1 MTEMD
6 ILKNPCLQFVVED
19 DFSYFCR
26 YDDLSGIYSGI
37 SKEVPALADSCYINR
52 AEVFLP
58 PRKWDDTMPRIL
70 PDSYEI
76 DVALQLTVED
86 DFSYF
91 CKFDD
96 LANPIVQPDFELPS
110 ITNSCYISREEVFGQ
125 LL

>member
-1 MTEMD
+1 MTEID
-6 ILKNPCLQFVVED
+6 TLKNPCLQFIAE
-19 DFSYFCR
+19 
-26 YDDLSGIYSGI
+26 DDLSGYYPGI
-37 SKEVPALADSCYINR
+37 SKEMPALADSCYINR
-52 AEVFLP
+52 ADVFLP

-96 LANPIVQPDFELPS
+96 LAGPIVQTWPEFSS
-110 ITNSCYISREEVFGQ
+110 IANSCYISRKEAFGE
-125 LL
+125 LLKNIFK